1 MTYSDHVR
9 LPLLHPRGVLLVSAA
24 CFAALA
30 LAALLGGVLPAD
42 VAVRDAMLAV
52 ATPPV
57 LAVMRVI
64 NFGGDKLV
72 LAPAT
77 LLLFVAFPRARRR
90 WWLWVA
96 LMIVAPVLEG
106 LLKQIVARPR
116 PETLSFGFP
125 SGHATAAAAFFGA
138 VVYLAG
144 SLPRRAACLTVR
156 TVALAVVL
164 LVAVARIMLRAHWP
178 SDTLGGI
185 ALGLGLAAL
194 AALLDARPPNDPR
207 PAK

>member
-1 MTYSDHVR
+1 MTYSGHVR
-9 LPLLHPRGVLLVSAA
+9 PFLHPRGVLLVSAA

-30 LAALLGGVLPAD
+30 LAVLLGGVLPAD
-42 VAVRDAMLAV
+42 IAVRDAVLAV

-64 NFGGDKLV
+64 NFAGEKLV
-72 LAPAT
+72 LAPAM
-77 LLLFVAFPRARRR
+77 LLLFLAFPRARRR

-96 LMIVAPVLEG
+96 LMIVAPALEG
-106 LLKQIVARPR
+106 LLKQVVARPR
-116 PETLSFGFP
+116 PESLSFGFP
-125 SGHATAAAAFFGA
+125 SGHVTAAAAFFGA

-144 SLPRRAACLTVR
+144 SLRQRRARLTIR

-194 AALLDARPPNDPR
+194 AALLDAQPASDPR